1 MEAEQDDSCD
11 KARASAAVMA
21 WRRLYDRGRDNN
33 KNDNNKSTIGS
44 THVIDIEHCMSGVA
58 SNNNKIEMKINIVTS
73 GGSTV
78 NTDDNNGIAIARTAL
93 QSRGRAVHNDD
104 TKVVDF
110 TAAVNQGTNRY
121 SGRTPVIEDAA
132 LANHSN
138 VLCRGGSVD
147 VVGGGEQQQLANTYF
162 VLSSG
167 EANQL

>member
-1 MEAEQDDSCD
+1 MEAEQDAGCD

-33 KNDNNKSTIGS
+33 NNNDNNNGTIRSTPD
-44 THVIDIEHCMSGVA
+44 TDTEHYISGMA

-78 NTDDNNGIAIARTAL
+78 NTDDNNGIAIATTAL

-110 TAAVNQGTNRY
+110 TAVVNQGTNRY
-121 SGRTPVIEDAA
+121 GGIE
-132 LANHSN
+132 HQS
-138 VLCRGGSVD
+138 
-147 VVGGGEQQQLANTYF
+147 
-162 VLSSG
+162 
-167 EANQL
+167 